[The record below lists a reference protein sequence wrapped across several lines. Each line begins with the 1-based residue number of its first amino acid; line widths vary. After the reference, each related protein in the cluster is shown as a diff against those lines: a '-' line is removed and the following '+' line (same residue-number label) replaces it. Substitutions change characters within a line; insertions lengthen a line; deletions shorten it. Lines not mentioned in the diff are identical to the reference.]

1 MSNHHKNVNFKVLD
15 TANLSND
22 LSGIL
27 GQFLTPG
34 AYSVRKSGF
43 DSNEGFLLFNGKVAE
58 VKYKRHAWNKNCW
71 TLSDA
76 DFLEMTQL

>member
-1 MSNHHKNVNFKVLD
+1 MNHNYYFFARFQMSNHHKNVNFKVLD

-43 DSNEGFLLFNGKVAE
+43 DSNEGFLLRLIHIILLLI
-58 VKYKRHAWNKNCW
+58 YYR
-71 TLSDA
+71 L
-76 DFLEMTQL
+76 